1 MRVSALCH
9 GRWCPQ
15 WAVAI
20 LSLTSGITK
29 VLKSFQTTWT
39 SYKIVILICH
49 CLKFAWFC
57 LTTQSYCEVLA
68 TAHLK
73 TNKERAGGYKP
84 LKHRPAYKIQDFTAI
99 KVETVIDQ
107 LGENK
112 WCIAL
117 FKHESMLLQCVT
129 VLGSWF
135 APQDSSCFPVW
146 KSTIKN
152 VCVLQCLLK
161 VLYIFEDKETQR
173 DHVKNQ

>member
-15 WAVAI
+15 RAVAI

-49 CLKFAWFC
+49 CLKLAWFC
-57 LTTQSYCEVLA
+57 LTTQFYCEVLA

-117 FKHESMLLQCVT
+117 LNMNQCCYSAWLSWGAALLPKT
-129 VLGSWF
+129 V
-135 APQDSSCFPVW
+135 PVSLFG
-146 KSTIKN
+146 KA
-152 VCVLQCLLK
+152 Q
-161 VLYIFEDKETQR
+161 
-173 DHVKNQ
+173 